1 MVGVYAEE
9 RVARA
14 DGAVLR
20 RDVVGA
26 GVRVDDRLPGAT
38 GAHDGTGGG
47 VGKRWGGR
55 AAWDRSPAPLGS
67 GGRRGSR
74 LP

>member
-26 GVRVDDRLPGAT
+26 GVRR
-38 GAHDGTGGG
+38 
-47 VGKRWGGR
+47 
-55 AAWDRSPAPLGS
+55 
-67 GGRRGSR
+67 
-74 LP
+74 